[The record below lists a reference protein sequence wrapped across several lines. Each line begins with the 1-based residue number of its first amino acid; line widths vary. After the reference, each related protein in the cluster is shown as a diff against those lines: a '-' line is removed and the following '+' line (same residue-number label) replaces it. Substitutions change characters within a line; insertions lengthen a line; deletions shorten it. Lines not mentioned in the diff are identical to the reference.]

1 MRDGTKNIWM
11 RVRLVLIAALLFV
24 GVAVIVVRML
34 TLQVAQSEWLDGLA
48 REQYLREIA
57 LEPMRGPIVDRRGAP
72 IAVSVMTDSIFAIPK
87 EVANPLNTARTLTRL
102 LGLAEKRLLQK
113 LTSDRQF
120 VWIKRRVMPAEA
132 AGVRALQ
139 LKGVHFTQES
149 RRFYPARELA
159 GALVGFAGD
168 GRGLDGLELLFDG
181 RLRGAT
187 VLAHGLRDARGRLLY
202 ADAVSPQDAASGA
215 GLALTIDLTIQE
227 IVETELERAVQDAGA
242 KAGTAIVMDPHSG
255 EILAMASHP
264 GFNPNTFSKAPP
276 TNRRNRAVTD
286 CFEPGSTLKVFAMAE
301 ALQTGVV
308 KPSEQIDCQWGTMQ
322 IGGHTIHDSS
332 GHQYGLLSP
341 KGILVHS
348 SNIGMAKVGLRLGRE
363 RLYQALHRAG
373 FGRVTGAE
381 VPGEARCQLAK
392 PTDWSEIGL
401 ANIAFGQGVSVTS
414 LQLVSAYAALANGGV
429 WMKPLLIKEIRG
441 LHDEVIQRF
450 DPEPQGRVFDPTTV
464 AQVTEMLTGVTE
476 TGGTGT
482 LAAVPGFQVAGKTG
496 TAQKHDPITGGYSRD
511 KRIASFIGFV
521 PAEQPR
527 ITVLVTVDE
536 PTTSPYGGV
545 VAAPAFA
552 RISAAALSYLGVFSN
567 SAPTMAPVVAAVPEE
582 AHEDEQEELSGANR
596 SAEAFGSG
604 SSPEA
609 SASLTPDVRG
619 MSLRE
624 ALRRLGGAGV
634 VSSVQGSGRVRSQ
647 KPLPGASSTAGPTR
661 TALLLEQDAPG
672 ANPKPPTLV
681 QPSGDR
687 ERPHT
692 EKVIDTNVSAD

>member
-1 MRDGTKNIWM
+1 MLNGAQNIWM
-11 RVRLVLIAALLFV
+11 RVRLILVAVLLLC
-24 GVAVIVVRML
+24 GATVIVVRMV
-34 TLQVAQSEWLDGLA
+34 TLQVTQSAWLEGLA

-57 LEPMRGPIVDRRGAP
+57 LEPMRGQIVDRRGAP
-72 IAVSVMTDSIFAIPK
+72 IAVSVMTDSIFAIPQ
-87 EVANPLNTARTLTRL
+87 EITNPHNTARALART
-102 LGLAEKRLLQK
+102 LGLVEKRLVSK

-120 VWIKRRVMPAEA
+120 VWIKRRVTPAEA
-132 AGVRALQ
+132 EAVRALQ
-139 LKGVHFTQES
+139 LKGVRFTQES

-168 GRGLDGLELLFDG
+168 GRGLEGLELLFDG

-202 ADAVSPQDAASGA
+202 ADAVSPQDAGRGA
-215 GLALTIDLTIQE
+215 GLGLTIDLTIQE

-255 EILAMASHP
+255 EILAMASYP
-264 GFNPNTFSKAPP
+264 GFNPNAFSKAPP
-276 TNRRNRAVTD
+276 ANRRNRAVTD

-301 ALQTGVV
+301 ALQMGLV

-332 GHQYGLLSP
+332 GHRFGLLTP
-341 KGILVHS
+341 KEVLVHS
-348 SNIGMAKVGLRLGRE
+348 SNIGMAKIGLRLGRE
-363 RLYQALHRAG
+363 RLYHALHRAG
-373 FGRVTGAE
+373 FGRITGAE
-381 VPGEARCQLAK
+381 VPGEARCQLAQ
-392 PTDWSEIGL
+392 PTNWSEIGL

-414 LQLVSAYAALANGGV
+414 LQLVSAYAALANGGI
-429 WMKPLLIKEIRG
+429 WMKPLLVKEIRG

-450 DPEPQGRVFDPTTV
+450 DPEPQGRVFAPATV
-464 AQVTEMLTGVTE
+464 AQVTDMLTGVSE

-482 LAAVPGFQVAGKTG
+482 LAAVPGFRVAGKTG
-496 TAQKHDPITGGYSRD
+496 TAQKQDPITGGYSRD

-552 RISAAALSYLGVFSN
+552 RISGAALAYLGVFSN
-567 SAPTMAPVVAAVPEE
+567 RAPTMASVAAVAPEQ
-582 AHEDEQEELSGANR
+582 ADEDEQEELSGATR
-596 SAEAFGSG
+596 AATTTVSA

-609 SASLTPDVRG
+609 PASLIPDVRG

-624 ALRRLGGAGV
+624 ALRRLAGAGV
-634 VSSVQGSGRVRSQ
+634 EVSVQGSGRVRSQ
-647 KPLPGASSTAGPTR
+647 KHVPGTGSTTGPTR
-661 TALLLEQDAPG
+661 VSLLLEHDAPG
-672 ANPKPPTLV
+672 TNLKPPPLV

-687 ERPHT
+687 
-692 EKVIDTNVSAD
+692 